1 MTSPARFAPAQ
12 IAIAITTRAAQSMGD
27 YAEELHSEAIEMAEA
42 YAEAARI
49 ENHRH
54 AYGSKAIASEEV
66 EAELLA
72 AFEADQ
78 ADYFAWRDEREE
90 ERNMNLC
97 PDGCMCGATPFTLTL
112 YMGDPTFSM
121 VTFP

>member
-1 MTSPARFAPAQ
+1 MTFPARFSPSQ

-27 YAEELHSEAIEMAEA
+27 FEAELHSEAIELMEA
-42 YAEAARI
+42 RTEAARI
-49 ENHRH
+49 ENHRY
-54 AYGSKAIASEEV
+54 AFLGSKATTVEEV
-66 EAELLA
+66 DAELLA

-90 ERNMNLC
+90 ERNMG
-97 PDGCMCGATPFTLTL
+97 PDGCMCGCRPFTLTL
-112 YMGDPTFSM
+112 HMGDPTFSM